1 MRNADM
7 AMYKAKE
14 RGRNNYQFFLEEM
27 NSTAKNRLQIETEL
41 REALKRD
48 EFELYYQPK
57 VRLEDQQFTGVE
69 CLIRWEHPTRG
80 LLGPNEFIEIA
91 EDTGVIVDMGS
102 WVIEQACKAA
112 RIFRAEHS
120 ESFQVALNISPRQFR
135 DPNLITTI
143 RRCLREANLPPEA
156 LEIEITE
163 TMLMQD
169 IEAATQTVQRLH
181 DIGTSLAIDDF
192 GTGYSSLMYLKK
204 FPIDT
209 VKVDRSFVMDI
220 PVSEDDMAITSA
232 VIAMAHQLK
241 MSVVAEGVETHA
253 QRDFLVEHDCEYAQG
268 YLFGKPLPMDK
279 IRDLLT
285 CGPLG
290 LVSSQGQ
297 EQR

>member
-1 MRNADM
+1 
-7 AMYKAKE
+7 
-14 RGRNNYQFFLEEM
+14 
-27 NSTAKNRLQIETEL
+27 
-41 REALKRD
+41 
-48 EFELYYQPK
+48 
-57 VRLEDQQFTGVE
+57 
-69 CLIRWEHPTRG
+69 

-102 WVIEQACKAA
+102 WVIEQACAAA
-112 RIFRAEHS
+112 RLFRAEYT
-120 ESFQVALNISPRQFR
+120 EAFQVALNISPRQFR

-156 LEIEITE
+156 IEIEITE

-192 GTGYSSLMYLKK
+192 GTGYSSLNYLKK

-209 VKVDRSFVMDI
+209 VKVDRSFVIDI
-220 PVSEDDMAITSA
+220 PKSEDDMAITSA

-253 QRDFLVEHDCEYAQG
+253 QRQFLVNHDCEYAQG
-268 YLFGKPLPMDK
+268 YLFGKPMPMK
-279 IRDLLT
+279 EIRDLLAR
-285 CGPLG
+285 GQIAALSG
-290 LVSSQGQ
+290 DGQ
-297 EQR
+297 EDR